1 MAQKYGI
8 QYVNFYTDGSSARK
22 ITPVRQAPK
31 VVLPAPK
38 KRKMK
43 RITVCVDPV
52 AILGILVALA
62 MLIMMLV
69 GLSVLQKQQQQ
80 AEKMERY
87 LAYLDQQNQELTE
100 KYESSYDLEEVE
112 RTALALGMK
121 PQSEVTTMMVRLPA
135 ESAPEETKPT
145 VTFLTQLESIL
156 SDWLS

>member
-22 ITPVRQAPK
+22 ITPVPQTPK
-31 VVLPAPK
+31 VVLPTPK

-52 AILGILVALA
+52 AMLGIVVAVA
-62 MLIMMLV
+62 MLILMLV
-69 GLSVLQKQQQQ
+69 GLSTLHENRMR

-87 LAYLDQQNQELTE
+87 LAYLEQKDQELTQM
-100 KYESSYDLEEVE
+100 YESSYDLEEVE

-121 PQSEVTTMMVRLPA
+121 PQSQVPSMTVQLPA
-135 ESAPEETKPT
+135 EIAPEETAPT
-145 VTFLTQLESIL
+145 VTFLTKLEL
-156 SDWLS
+156 LFADWLS